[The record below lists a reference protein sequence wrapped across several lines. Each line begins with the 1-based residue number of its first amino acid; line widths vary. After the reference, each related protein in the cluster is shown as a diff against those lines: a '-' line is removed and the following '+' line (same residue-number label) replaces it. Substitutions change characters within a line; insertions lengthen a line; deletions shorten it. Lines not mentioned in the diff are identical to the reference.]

1 MIDALLSRIDALN
14 NPTVVGLDPTLEM
27 IPSYLREEKF
37 AQYGKTPEAVAEMF
51 LAFNRA
57 ILAAVQ
63 GIVPAVKPQIAF
75 YERYGLA
82 GLSAYEKTA
91 ALAKEMG
98 FVVIGDIKRGDIG
111 STAAAY
117 AAHIGGTEIAG
128 ERFDLWHEDFVT
140 VNPYLG
146 IDGIQPFID
155 ACNKENKGIFVL
167 VKTSNPSSS
176 QLQDIVVDGKPVYL
190 HVAALVDE
198 WGRAAMGASGYSR
211 VCAVVGAPHE
221 LHELFRK
228 IGEFRHEAESVIII
242 GGGRIAE
249 RLALELARMHIHSTI
264 IERDPARCRVMK
276 TLLPEATIICA
287 DGTKPDVLHEEGLTE
302 ADALVTLTESDE
314 TNLIISSFAH
324 HENVPKIVTKVDE
337 DNFIQ
342 LAESYGLT
350 TIIQPADVTAGRI
363 VEYVRWMQN
372 SAHSSGVETLRMVA
386 DGQAE
391 ALEFRASETT
401 RHLGET
407 LLDIQLKPEI
417 LIACITHKGRTIIPR
432 GSDVFQA
439 GDTVI
444 VVGQKE
450 VTPFVSR

>member
-51 LAFNRA
+51 LTFNRA
-57 ILAAVQ
+57 ILTAVQ

-176 QLQDIVVDGKPVYL
+176 QLQDILVDSKPVYL

-198 WGRAAMGASGYSR
+198 WGRGARALPLQPCMRRGRRAAPAEGARVRAALPHTFFLVPGYGAQGGTAEDIRGFFDKDGRGCIVNSSR
-211 VCAVVGAPHE
+211 GIIAAYKKNE
-221 LHELFRK
+221 K
-228 IGEFRHEAESVIII
+228 YGEHDF
-242 GGGRIAE
+242 
-249 RLALELARMHIHSTI
+249 
-264 IERDPARCRVMK
+264 
-276 TLLPEATIICA
+276 
-287 DGTKPDVLHEEGLTE
+287 
-302 ADALVTLTESDE
+302 ADAARD
-314 TNLIISSFAH
+314 AA
-324 HENVPKIVTKVDE
+324 
-337 DNFIQ
+337 
-342 LAESYGLT
+342 LA
-350 TIIQPADVTAGRI
+350 
-363 VEYVRWMQN
+363 MKK
-372 SAHSSGVETLRMVA
+372 
-386 DGQAE
+386 
-391 ALEFRASETT
+391 
-401 RHLGET
+401 
-407 LLDIQLKPEI
+407 DIM
-417 LIACITHKGRTIIPR
+417 G
-432 GSDVFQA
+432 
-439 GDTVI
+439 
-444 VVGQKE
+444 
-450 VTPFVSR
+450 

>member
-190 HVAALVDE
+190 HVVALVDIRGFFDKD
-198 WGRAAMGASGYSR
+198 GRGCIVNSSRGIIAAYKKN
-211 VCAVVGAPHE
+211 E
-221 LHELFRK
+221 K
-228 IGEFRHEAESVIII
+228 YGERGF
-242 GGGRIAE
+242 
-249 RLALELARMHIHSTI
+249 
-264 IERDPARCRVMK
+264 
-276 TLLPEATIICA
+276 
-287 DGTKPDVLHEEGLTE
+287 
-302 ADALVTLTESDE
+302 ADAARD
-314 TNLIISSFAH
+314 AA
-324 HENVPKIVTKVDE
+324 
-337 DNFIQ
+337 
-342 LAESYGLT
+342 LA
-350 TIIQPADVTAGRI
+350 
-363 VEYVRWMQN
+363 MKK
-372 SAHSSGVETLRMVA
+372 
-386 DGQAE
+386 
-391 ALEFRASETT
+391 
-401 RHLGET
+401 
-407 LLDIQLKPEI
+407 DIM
-417 LIACITHKGRTIIPR
+417 G
-432 GSDVFQA
+432 
-439 GDTVI
+439 
-444 VVGQKE
+444 
-450 VTPFVSR
+450 